1 MRITAFADAS
11 LRVLMLLNGVDSTGP
26 LSTRSI
32 AEGIGVPFNH
42 VGKVV
47 QRLRDMGLLDAT
59 RGRAGGIQISSA
71 GRTVTV
77 GSVLRAL
84 DQDEEPAAC
93 HSPNGDCPLAGDC
106 GLRSALFR
114 AREAFYAALDE
125 LVIATL
131 PTPRQIGPVLVQLGF
146 GPPQTPGT

>member
-47 QRLRDMGLLDAT
+47 QRLREMDLLDAT
-59 RGRAGGIQISSA
+59 RGRAGGLEISPA
-71 GRTVTV
+71 GREATV
-77 GSVLRAL
+77 GRVLRAL

-93 HSPNGDCPLAGDC
+93 HTPNGDCPLAGDC
-106 GLRSALFR
+106 RLRSALFR
-114 AREAFYAALDE
+114 AREAFYAALDGIR
-125 LVIATL
+125 IADL
-131 PTPRQIGPVLVQLGF
+131 PTPRQMGPVLVQLGF
-146 GPPQTPGT
+146 GPPATAGN